1 MSNYI
6 KGNTWSTVYTQ
17 ILGVG
22 ATGSHGGLDAS
33 LDDVW
38 TDDGAGSKNLAP
50 FQLSTSALQMTTT
63 SKLQFHDSAI
73 YIHASGD
80 GVLNLVADGEI
91 DLATAAL
98 DINATSTCE
107 IDNTNTTNGVKL
119 GTNTSGGKVFIGH
132 TTSETTVNDNLT
144 VTGTTALTGT
154 VTVAN
159 GQQLRFADAGENIS
173 SDGTDLTLNSGAD
186 INLTATADINIP
198 SSVGLTFGDD
208 GEKIEGDG
216 TNLVVTSSGALNFTG
231 AAASTW
237 KTTAGTILIDAE
249 AAALDL
255 NGHSGVNI
263 IGNAG
268 EVDITTTGALDLNC
282 ANYTLDASGTLS
294 IDVAGGVSNITS
306 TTDAGAEDFTIEVAG
321 ATDSSLILKSSGTGA
336 DALQLL
342 STAGGI
348 DILSTGGT
356 SDIDIYNT
364 GGSVNITATEDHTA
378 ALTLTTTAGGID
390 ILATGVAGDDLDL
403 IAAGTSVN
411 VTATE
416 DHAESIYIKS
426 DGSTAAGIKIHADTG
441 NIDKSIYLLSDVGSV
456 TIDAGNTS
464 TDKGVLINT
473 NTSGGKV
480 YIGHTTSETTVQD
493 NLTVTGDLSV
503 TGSAAYGS
511 LGVSH
516 ATAAVFT
523 LDNQEHSNS
532 DGARDITFKFT
543 GEKSDGT
550 SVDDMAQI
558 LVAHDGSGDDQKG
571 FIDFKTNGGAEGT
584 SPSSALKLSADNT
597 ATFSGAIA
605 AGTQAITC
613 GQLNADNLR
622 LDGNVLSS
630 QDSNGNI
637 TLTPNGSGAV
647 VIDGCSIL
655 VDSDTVVDASVGTG
669 TGNTI
674 FGKNAGDAI
683 ESNASNNSLFG
694 QDAGGAITT
703 GDYNILI
710 GNNAGDAIT
719 TQAYNVGIG
728 SGALGAAA
736 VGSLTAVGANALLA
750 NNSGTENTGIG
761 FHAGLQ
767 TTSGDQNTFLG
778 NIAGYSN
785 TTASFNTAIGYK
797 ALYDS
802 NRTADV
808 NAHNTAVGCTS
819 GENVS
824 TGHSNTLIGSAAGD
838 VISTGYENTVLGY
851 NCDTFSNDE
860 HNNVIIGNNLTGTEK
875 NNAIFIG
882 NDSSHIEN
890 DFNADATWNHSSD
903 KRQKTNIKD
912 DLVGLD
918 FIKDIRPV
926 TYVHKSP
933 SEFPEEWDAYNPDD
947 KEPMGGDKVIH
958 GFIAQEVKDALDKA
972 GLTTL
977 QVWSEGHDGRQRVGT
992 GAFVMPLINA
1002 VKELSAENDKLKQ
1015 ENKAFES
1022 RLAVIEAKLND
1033 AGK

>member
-1 MSNYI
+1 M
-6 KGNTWSTVYTQ
+6 
-17 ILGVG
+17 LD
-22 ATGSHGGLDAS
+22 ATG
-33 LDDVW
+33 DV
-38 TDDGAGSKNLAP
+38 
-50 FQLSTSALQMTTT
+50 
-63 SKLQFHDSAI
+63 
-73 YIHASGD
+73 
-80 GVLNLVADGEI
+80 
-91 DLATAAL
+91 
-98 DINATSTCE
+98 
-107 IDNTNTTNGVKL
+107 
-119 GTNTSGGKVFIGH
+119 
-132 TTSETTVNDNLT
+132 
-144 VTGTTALTGT
+144 
-154 VTVAN
+154 
-159 GQQLRFADAGENIS
+159 
-173 SDGTDLTLNSGAD
+173 
-186 INLTATADINIP
+186 NIP
-198 SSVGLTFGDD
+198 QNVGLTFGDD
-208 GEKIEGDG
+208 GEKIEGNG
-216 TNLVVTSSGALNFTG
+216 TNLVLISGG
-231 AAASTW
+231 AFDITAGNESEW
-237 KTTAGTILIDAE
+237 KTTSGKIIIDAA

-255 NGHSGVNI
+255 DGHSGVNI
-263 IGNAG
+263 IGNAA

-294 IDVAGGVSNITS
+294 IDVTGGASNITS
-306 TTDAGAEDFTIEVAG
+306 TTDGGAEDFTIEVAG

-342 STAGGI
+342 ATAGGI
-348 DILSTGGT
+348 DITSSGGANE
-356 SDIDIYNT
+356 DIDVSAT
-364 GGSVNITATEDHTA
+364 GSVNITSEEDHTA
-378 ALTLTTTAGGID
+378 AITLTTTQGGID

-403 IAAGTSVN
+403 LAAGTSVN

-503 TGSAAYGS
+503 SGSASYGT
-511 LGVSH
+511 LGISH

-523 LDNQEHSNS
+523 LDNQEHSNG

-543 GEKSDGT
+543 GEKADGT

-558 LVAHDGSGDDQKG
+558 LVAHDGSSDDQKG

-584 SPSSALKLSADNT
+584 SPSSVLKLSADNT

-605 AGTQAITC
+605 AGTQAVTC

-637 TLTPNGSGAV
+637 TLTPNGTGAV

-669 TGNTI
+669 TSNTI
-674 FGKNAGDAI
+674 FGKDAGDAI
-683 ESNASNNSLFG
+683 EAGGSNNALFG
-694 QDAGGAITT
+694 EAAGGGITT
-703 GDYNILI
+703 GNYNILI

-736 VGSLTAVGANALLA
+736 AGSLTAVGHNALLA

-761 FHAGLQ
+761 YSAGLQ
-767 TTSGDQNTFLG
+767 TTSGDKNTFLG
-778 NIAGYSN
+778 NVAGYSN
-785 TTASFNTAIGYK
+785 TTASFNTGIGYK
-797 ALYDS
+797 ALYS
-802 NRTADV
+802 TNRTADV
-808 NAHNTAVGCTS
+808 NAHNTAVGNQA
-819 GENVS
+819 GEDVS
-824 TGHSNTLIGSAAGD
+824 TGHSNTFVGSKAGD
-838 VISTGYENTVLGY
+838 VATTGYENVCIGY
-851 NCDTFSNDE
+851 EADIQDNSA
-860 HNNVIIGNNLTGTEK
+860 HNQIVIGNNISGTK
-875 NNAIFIG
+875 DNAVFIG

-890 DFNADATWNHSSD
+890 DFNSDATWNHSSD
-903 KRQKTNIKD
+903 RRQKTDIKD

-958 GFIAQEVKDALDKA
+958 GFIAQEVKDALNRA
-972 GLTTL
+972 GSETL
-977 QVWSEGHDGRQRVGT
+977 QVWSVGNDGRQRVGT
-992 GAFVMPLINA
+992 SAFVMPLINS

-1015 ENKAFES
+1015 EMKEFHEMFKMQNEIFEDKI
-1022 RLAVIEAKLND
+1022 AAMNMTIAKIKN
-1033 AGK
+1033 AGE